1 MPVETIG
8 LKLRQLRIENQ
19 FSLRKVAAM
28 LDIDI
33 AILSKMERGERRL
46 TKEVVQNLSRIYKHD
61 EEALMVLYLSE
72 KVVYEIGEED
82 LAIKA
87 LQVAEEQIAY
97 RAYSKLDNNGIIK
110 KISNYFKNNKDVSK
124 AWIFGSFARGEDDFK
139 SDIDLMI
146 RVPENLSFSLF
157 DLAEIQH
164 QLELLIP
171 KKIDLVMEDGV
182 NKGIMKKIK
191 PDLKLI
197 YERHQDNK

>member
-1 MPVETIG
+1 MP
-8 LKLRQLRIENQ
+8 
-19 FSLRKVAAM
+19 LRKVAAM
-28 LDIDI
+28 IDIDV

-46 TKEVVQNLSRIYKHD
+46 TKEVVKKLAKIYKHD
-61 EEALMVLYLSE
+61 AEELIVLYLSE
-72 KVVYEIGEED
+72 KVVHEIGKED

-97 RAYSKLDNNGIIK
+97 RTYNKLDKNVIIK
-110 KISNYFKNNKDVSK
+110 IINNYFKNNKNVSK

-146 RVPENLSFSLF
+146 RIPKNLSFSLF

-182 NKGIMKKIK
+182 KKEIMERIK
-191 PDLKLI
+191 PDLKLV
-197 YERHQDNK
+197 YER